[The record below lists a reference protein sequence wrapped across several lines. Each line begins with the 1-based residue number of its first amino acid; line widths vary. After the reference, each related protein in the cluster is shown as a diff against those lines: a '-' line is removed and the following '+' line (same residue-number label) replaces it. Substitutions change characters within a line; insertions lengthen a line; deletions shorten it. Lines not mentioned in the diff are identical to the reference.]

1 MTWSYA
7 AKTVNAAKDWVEVIN
22 EFEIPQGVKY
32 IRFGLSGSGEGSV
45 WIDDVVF
52 ISWSRFRPE

>member
-1 MTWSYA
+1 MMTWSYA

-22 EFEIPQGVKY
+22 EFEIPQGVEY

-45 WIDDVVF
+45 WIDDVGF
-52 ISWSRFRPE
+52 SKLE